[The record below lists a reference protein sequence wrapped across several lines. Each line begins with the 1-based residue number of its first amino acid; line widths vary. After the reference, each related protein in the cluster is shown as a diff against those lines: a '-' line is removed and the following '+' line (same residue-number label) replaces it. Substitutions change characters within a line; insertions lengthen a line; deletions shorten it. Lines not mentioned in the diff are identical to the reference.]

1 MMYNLYKYYYI
12 PSYNDNGSKLCLHDL
27 IKFLIKIGVYAMTA
41 AAVLD
46 VGNDE
51 QSPKAHIF
59 VYLTCYNVL
68 GCTLT

>member
-1 MMYNLYKYYYI
+1 
-12 PSYNDNGSKLCLHDL
+12 
-27 IKFLIKIGVYAMTA
+27 MTA

-51 QSPKAHIF
+51 QSPNAHIF
-59 VYLTCYNVL
+59 VYLTCYNVF